1 MSRTTTIALIVL
13 ISQGAFAQAVDQERM
28 TRDLRVAENV
38 LVTLIRQKMEG
49 NHMFFPLSVTGSY
62 QSGVGVTFTLPAD
75 YTTPIAFSLPARS
88 YYDITWN
95 ENAQGVSGGVIRH
108 QRVPAEYGSDK
119 WQLKDRRQLNLDS
132 IRDLSNE
139 RIIEAA
145 REFLADYGSLLS
157 QLPPGEKV
165 VITNRGEQP
174 RQWVGSLV
182 PAPSRMLLSIEAT
195 TDDVNALR
203 NSRIGRD
210 EFIKRIKVT
219 TAKVTGE
226 VEPDL
231 ELLSTI
237 FSRLYRP
244 DLSKTFFVDGNIPY
258 ERLKNFGVVYYM
270 RVFSA
275 NRTFNSTYDMP
286 TVGLQDISQQ
296 ERDAKV
302 KELYPRF
309 ESELKENILEY
320 GRTLKS
326 LEDNEQL
333 VFNVALT
340 QCHQCQIPSTLEL
353 SVQGSVLKAY
363 NEGKTDRQ
371 KALSKIISKRG
382 PDQ

>member
-1 MSRTTTIALIVL
+1 MSRTLIIALTIL
-13 ISQGAFAQAVDQERM
+13 IAQGSVAQGVNQERM

-38 LVTLIRQKMEG
+38 LATLIQQKMEG
-49 NHMFFPLSVTGSY
+49 HRMFFPLSITGSY
-62 QSGVGVTFTLPAD
+62 QPGVGVTFTMPAD
-75 YTTPIAFSLPARS
+75 YTTPITLALPARS
-88 YYDITWN
+88 YDV
-95 ENAQGVSGGVIRH
+95 QGVSGGVVRR
-108 QRVPAEYGSDK
+108 QFPSAQGEGDEWR
-119 WQLKDRRQLNLDS
+119 LKDRQQLNLDS
-132 IRDLSNE
+132 IRNVSNE

-145 REFLADYGSLLS
+145 RDFLADYGSLLS
-157 QLPPGEKV
+157 QLPSGEKV
-165 VITNRGEQP
+165 EITNRGDQP
-174 RQWVGSLV
+174 RAWVGSLV
-182 PAPSRMLLSIEAT
+182 SAPSRMLLSVEAT
-195 TDDVNALR
+195 TDDINALR
-203 NSRIGRD
+203 NARMSRD
-210 EFIKRIKVT
+210 EFVKRVKVT
-219 TAKVTGE
+219 MAEVTGD

-244 DLSKTFFVDGNIPY
+244 DLSTTFFVDGTIPY
-258 ERLKNFGVVYYM
+258 ERMKNFGVVYYM

-286 TVGLQDISQQ
+286 TVGLRDVNQQ
-296 ERDAKV
+296 ERDTKV

-326 LEDNEQL
+326 LGDNEQL

-340 QCHQCQIPSTLEL
+340 QCHQCKIPSTLEL
-353 SVQGSVLKAY
+353 SIQGSDLKAY

-371 KALSKIISKRG
+371 TALSKIVSKRG

>member
-1 MSRTTTIALIVL
+1 MMRTVIIAFLIL
-13 ISQGAFAQAVDQERM
+13 IAREAFPQTVNQDRM

-38 LVTLIRQKMEG
+38 LATLIQQKMDG
-49 NHMFFPLSVTGSY
+49 NRMFFPLSVTGSY

-75 YTTPIAFSLPARS
+75 YTTPIAFSLPARG
-88 YYDITWN
+88 YNDV
-95 ENAQGVSGGVIRH
+95 QGVSGGVVRRQH
-108 QRVPAEYGSDK
+108 APVESESDE
-119 WQLKDRRQLNLDS
+119 WRLKDRRQLNLDS
-132 IRDLSNE
+132 LRDLSNE

-145 REFLADYGSLLS
+145 REFLADYAPLLS
-157 QLPPGEKV
+157 QLPSGEKV
-165 VITNRGEQP
+165 VITNRGDQP
-174 RQWVGSLV
+174 RLWVGSLV

-203 NSRIGRD
+203 NAGISRD
-210 EFIKRIKVT
+210 EFMKRIRVT
-219 TAKVTGE
+219 TAEVTGE

-237 FSRLYRP
+237 FSRLYRQ
-244 DLSKTFFVDGNIPY
+244 DLATTFFVDGTIPY
-258 ERLKNFGVVYYM
+258 ERLKDFGVVYYM

-302 KELYPRF
+302 RELYPLF

-326 LEDNEQL
+326 LGDEEQL

-353 SVQGSVLKAY
+353 SIQGSDLKAY
-363 NEGKTDRQ
+363 NEGKTNRQ
-371 KALSKIISKRG
+371 TAIEKIVSKRG
-382 PDQ
+382 PEQ

>member
-1 MSRTTTIALIVL
+1 MARTLIIALMILVSL
-13 ISQGAFAQAVDQERM
+13 ESFGQGVDQERM

-38 LVTLIRQKMEG
+38 LATLIQQKMDG
-49 NHMFFPLSVTGSY
+49 QRMFFPLSVTGSY
-62 QSGVGVTFTLPAD
+62 QPGVGVTFSLPAD
-75 YTTPIAFSLPARS
+75 YTTPIALGLPARG
-88 YYDITWN
+88 YYEITLDRRV
-95 ENAQGVSGGVIRH
+95 QGVSGGVV
-108 QRVPAEYGSDK
+108 QRQQVPVEKEGDEWK
-119 WQLKDRRQLNLDS
+119 LKDREQLNLDS
-132 IRDLSNE
+132 LRDLSNE
-139 RIIEAA
+139 RIIAAA
-145 REFLADYGSLLS
+145 REFLVDYGSLLS

-165 VITNRGEQP
+165 VITNRGDHP

-182 PAPSRMLLSIEAT
+182 SAPSRMLLSIEAA

-203 NSRIGRD
+203 NAQISRD

-219 TAKVTGE
+219 TAEVTGE

-237 FSRLYRP
+237 FSRLYRQ
-244 DLSKTFFVDGNIPY
+244 DLATTFFVDGTIPY
-258 ERLKNFGVVYYM
+258 ERMKNFGVVYYM

-286 TVGLQDISQQ
+286 TVGLQNIDQQ

-309 ESELKENILEY
+309 EKELKENILEY

-326 LEDNEQL
+326 LKDGEQL

-340 QCHQCQIPSTLEL
+340 QCHQCHIPSTLEL
-353 SVQGSVLKAY
+353 SIQGSDLKAY
-363 NEGKTDRQ
+363 NEGRTDRET
-371 KALSKIISKRG
+371 ALSKIISKRG